1 MPNIMERLTADN
13 RTMYTARV
21 RIKGYPQQTATF
33 SRKTDA
39 NILEGRYFS
48 QAESKKHTF
57 ADLAQR
63 YIKKVV
69 GNKSAKVQVQYKQ
82 QLSKWCSMIGNHSLA
97 EITPAVISQCR
108 EKLTE
113 EPTHLRKTRTSASIN
128 RYMAVLSSVYTVAVR
143 EWQWVEEN
151 PVKKIKKLNEP
162 EGRNRFLSEEEID
175 RLVQACRESKNKNL
189 LLAVVLSLSTG
200 ARQMEIWGLRWA
212 DVDLKAGKATLRET
226 KNRQTRS
233 LSIQAYALELVKQ
246 KSKVRRIDTD
256 LVFPSTIDPKKP
268 FDFRKAWTAAL
279 KKSKVADFRWHD
291 LRHSAASYLNLQILR
306 CPKLMNQ

>member
-1 MPNIMERLTADN
+1 MKRLTAYN
-13 RTMYTARV
+13 IIMYTARV

-39 NILEGRYFS
+39 KLWAQKTEASILEGKYFS

-57 ADLAQR
+57 AELAQR

-113 EPTHLRKTRTSASIN
+113 EPTHLGKTRTSASIN

-143 EWQWVEEN
+143 
-151 PVKKIKKLNEP
+151 
-162 EGRNRFLSEEEID
+162 
-175 RLVQACRESKNKNL
+175 
-189 LLAVVLSLSTG
+189 
-200 ARQMEIWGLRWA
+200 
-212 DVDLKAGKATLRET
+212 
-226 KNRQTRS
+226 
-233 LSIQAYALELVKQ
+233 
-246 KSKVRRIDTD
+246 
-256 LVFPSTIDPKKP
+256 
-268 FDFRKAWTAAL
+268 
-279 KKSKVADFRWHD
+279 
-291 LRHSAASYLNLQILR
+291 
-306 CPKLMNQ
+306 